1 MGKLLA
7 GKVAIVTG
15 AGRGLGRSHAL
26 ALAAEGAK
34 IVVNDLGG
42 TVTGEG
48 SDLSPAQAVV
58 AEIRAAGGEAVAN
71 GGNVTSTADG
81 RAMVEQALDT
91 FGRLD
96 IVVNNAGNIRNQLFV
111 KMSEEEWDSV
121 IAVHLRALYTVT
133 KPAAEVFVK
142 QRGGRIVSTAS
153 EAGLGGYAA
162 SNYAAAKEG
171 VVGFSRTLA
180 LELGPYGVTSNA
192 IRPRAGTRMAGAVDM
207 KKALDLARQG
217 KLPLP
222 DFMFEIEDMA
232 EGTDSFT
239 PELVSPLVVF
249 LCTDA
254 AAHVNGRDFI
264 VGGGE
269 ISLVSLPEK
278 QRSVFTANRWSQEEL
293 QQLLPKTLVR
303 GLRNPAAPR

>member
-1 MGKLLA
+1 MGSLLA
-7 GKVAIVTG
+7 DKVAIVTG
-15 AGRGLGRSHAL
+15 AGRGLGRAHAL

-34 IVVNDLGG
+34 VVVNDLGG
-42 TVTGEG
+42 AVTGEG
-48 SDLSPAQAVV
+48 GDLSPAQAVV
-58 AEIRAAGGEAVAN
+58 EEIRAAGGEAVAN

-81 RAMVEQALDT
+81 RAMVEQAIDS

-96 IVVNNAGNIRNQLFV
+96 ILVNNAGNIRNQLFV

-133 KPAAEVFVK
+133 KPAAEWFVK
-142 QRGGRIVSTAS
+142 QRSGRIVNTAS

-162 SNYAAAKEG
+162 ANYAAAKEG
-171 VVGFSRTLA
+171 IVGFSRTLA
-180 LELGPYGVTSNA
+180 LELGPFGVTCNA

-207 KKALDLARQG
+207 QKALDLARQG

-222 DFMFEIEDMA
+222 EFMFEIEGMD
-232 EGTDSFT
+232 EGSETFSPD
-239 PELVSPLVVF
+239 LVAPLVVF
-249 LCTDA
+249 LCSDA

-278 QRSVFTANRWSQEEL
+278 ARTVFTQARWEQGEL
-293 QQLLPKTLVR
+293 QKLLPRTLVR
-303 GLRNPAAPR
+303 GLRNPAAAQ